1 MPHKKSIPN
10 NYIFCTYEGNSE
22 CQVQNNIFPSNV
34 PDCMFEVE
42 SVVDMKTLDKKIM
55 ANYCLVNEFFFV
67 VCRIK
72 IVEHEV
78 DQKEVH

>member
-1 MPHKKSIPN
+1 MTHHHWMPHKKSIPN

-42 SVVDMKTLDKKIM
+42 SVVDMSILIKK
-55 ANYCLVNEFFFV
+55 NYGKLKSRF
-67 VCRIK
+67 
-72 IVEHEV
+72 H
-78 DQKEVH
+78 